1 LAEGTG
7 VVKSWSGAICAL
19 VIGIGAHPA
28 LADEPASPAE
38 TRSQE
43 VHAAEAAGWSLEETD
58 DDPRTGFRLYSRP
71 SDLSNFR
78 AYRLE
83 ARIAASPGEAC
94 DAAMLYA
101 SSPEL
106 AATGQHRSV
115 LERAPDSLLV
125 YTHIDFPMA
134 ADREITTRISK
145 RTDDATGSCRL
156 EWEDANDAGP
166 EPVEGRVRI
175 VSSRGFWRFDALPYG
190 NQKGNQKEGDEER
203 TRVVYESYAD
213 LGGRI
218 PAWLINSLMGS
229 SIAEQIDGLRLL
241 IAERSEGDG
250 DSPEAL

>member
-1 LAEGTG
+1 MGTG
-7 VVKSWSGAICAL
+7 IVKSWSGAICAL
-19 VIGIGAHPA
+19 AIGFGAHPA
-28 LADEPASPAE
+28 VAGEPASLAE
-38 TRSQE
+38 AQSQE
-43 VHAAEAAGWSLEETD
+43 IHAAEAAGWSLEEVD

-145 RTDDATGSCRL
+145 RTDEATGSCRL
-156 EWEDANDAGP
+156 VWEDANDEGP
-166 EPVEGRVRI
+166 KPVKGRVRI
-175 VSSRGFWRFDALPYG
+175 VGSQGFWKFDALPYA
-190 NQKGNQKEGDEER
+190 NGNQKEGNEDP

-229 SIAEQIDGLRLL
+229 SIAEQIEGLRLL
-241 IAERSEGDG
+241 IADRPGGNSDLPEG
-250 DSPEAL
+250 L